1 MERNKSK
8 GSYRSFD
15 VRRFD
20 GRRFLKSR
28 GGLIFFSRRLL
39 VRSHFRNCI
48 FNGKRNIR
56 IIISFYVINIKI
68 IFFAIVIR
76 DL

>member
-1 MERNKSK
+1 MSINSRQITWERGYGERISMEGNKSK

-39 VRSHFRNCI
+39 EVVFLTV
-48 FNGKRNIR
+48 KE
-56 IIISFYVINIKI
+56 ISE
-68 IFFAIVIR
+68 
-76 DL
+76 L